1 MPINEAFLA
10 ELETEARP
18 TRKMLEL
25 VPIDK
30 SDWAP
35 HKKSMPL
42 GRLAT
47 HVAEIFGWASTTL
60 DTKEL
65 DFSKMEYKPK
75 IAASNADLISIFEEN
90 LFKAE
95 KSIKN
100 ASDDVFK
107 EDWTLRDGEKIYM
120 TAPKAVVLRSFAF
133 SHLIHH
139 RGQLSVYLRLLDIP
153 LPGVYGP
160 TADQPM

>member
-1 MPINEAFLA
+1 MPINQKFLD
-10 ELETEARP
+10 ELEREAAP

-25 VPIDK
+25 VPLDK
-30 SDWAP
+30 ADWAP

-47 HVAEIFGWASTTL
+47 HIAELTGWASATM
-60 DTKEL
+60 DHSEL
-65 DFSKMEYKPK
+65 DFAKIDYKPTV
-75 IAASNADLISIFEEN
+75 ASSNADLIAIFEDN
-90 LFKAE
+90 LAKAE
-95 KSIKN
+95 KSLKS
-100 ASDDVFK
+100 ADDKAFS
-107 EDWTLRDGEKIYM
+107 EDWTLRNGEQIYFTM
-120 TAPKAVVLRSFAF
+120 SKFHVLRSTCFN
-133 SHLIHH
+133 HLVHH